1 MLQGISPVQPFPT
14 YGTLRRR
21 ARSLMERDE
30 NTYEVIY
37 LPLVVAEV
45 VWDFTDTVC
54 DGLSI
59 LRDPSLKGTARR
71 LREMRKD
78 YRSHF
83 GSLSVALSDLQE
95 FSDRFIEYIGDA
107 RSVTRELSKAL
118 DSCGVDVPPERRGVV
133 IAAHVAGCFAE
144 GLVKYSAIKES
155 GFARKA
161 GLPDYGCILPDSFRA
176 LPSAMREITA
186 GYRLPSGVTSQ
197 VVSQILDLLLQ
208 TAEEM
213 TEPEE
218 RMRHRLACVAYRNNG
233 GCRAQAR
240 RGTFGCYPSSKCKR
254 MTRYDNQHKIQ
265 RPCTA
270 D

>member
-107 RSVTRELSKAL
+107 SSVTRELSKAL
-118 DSCGVDVPPERRGVV
+118 DSCGVDVPRN
-133 IAAHVAGCFAE
+133 AGE
-144 GLVKYSAIKES
+144 W
-155 GFARKA
+155 
-161 GLPDYGCILPDSFRA
+161 
-176 LPSAMREITA
+176 
-186 GYRLPSGVTSQ
+186 
-197 VVSQILDLLLQ
+197 
-208 TAEEM
+208 
-213 TEPEE
+213 
-218 RMRHRLACVAYRNNG
+218 
-233 GCRAQAR
+233 
-240 RGTFGCYPSSKCKR
+240 
-254 MTRYDNQHKIQ
+254 
-265 RPCTA
+265 
-270 D
+270 